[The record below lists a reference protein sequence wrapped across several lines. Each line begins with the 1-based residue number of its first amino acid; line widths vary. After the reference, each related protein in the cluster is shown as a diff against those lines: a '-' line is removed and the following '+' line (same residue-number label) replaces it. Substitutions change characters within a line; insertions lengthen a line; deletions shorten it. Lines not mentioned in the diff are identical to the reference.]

1 MCSGSKQTHEEEG
14 GASWGPRTC
23 RPSGGSEEGH
33 SALGPHARR
42 RRGGTTLARVLQ
54 AMRLVL
60 LKQRGRGPCKG
71 GLVRAERGGLVGSEL
86 GSGLATPL
94 VKESLRLEGWAA
106 AAGTWEKAAAPP
118 GIEPRRPG
126 HKPPRAVR
134 RGWTARGHCRRSTQ
148 ATTGVRGRSSWKFL
162 STWVDERGDLGEQ
175 ELGWDPPRVLSPQT
189 SRLGGHAGFPSP
201 PCGHTWW
208 PGGCSSAGSRGCH
221 GGHRLK

>member
-1 MCSGSKQTHEEEG
+1 M
-14 GASWGPRTC
+14 
-23 RPSGGSEEGH
+23 
-33 SALGPHARR
+33 
-42 RRGGTTLARVLQ
+42 
-54 AMRLVL
+54 
-60 LKQRGRGPCKG
+60 
-71 GLVRAERGGLVGSEL
+71 GSEL

-189 SRLGGHAGFPSP
+189 SRLGGACRLSVSSLWSHVVAWGVLLSRVPGMSWRTPPEIGPARLGRSLGLKGVRAVPSKQILYVL
-201 PCGHTWW
+201 CVLGELRT
-208 PGGCSSAGSRGCH
+208 GAVQ
-221 GGHRLK
+221 